1 MYFYF
6 LLYCIIKIDLNA
18 DNEKNSFQRK
28 MCEGV
33 FLDDTAQPSAYVP
46 FFFFN
51 TLTLQGKWN
60 LKMALPNAK
69 TESKNY

>member
-6 LLYCIIKIDLNA
+6 LLYCVIKIDLNA

-33 FLDDTAQPSAYVP
+33 FLGDIAQPRAYLS
-46 FFFFN
+46 FFFN

-69 TESKNY
+69 IESKNY